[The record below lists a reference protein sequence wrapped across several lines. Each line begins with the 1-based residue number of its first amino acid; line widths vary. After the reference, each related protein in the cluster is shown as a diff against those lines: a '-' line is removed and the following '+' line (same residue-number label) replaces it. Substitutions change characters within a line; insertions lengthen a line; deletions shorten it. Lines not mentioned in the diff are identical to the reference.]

1 MRQKSMSWKY
11 PLIIPAFLITLLISW
26 NNNEPKNSHPELLDK
41 PLSENKY
48 IELRNFPILRISK
61 NDIVTLFA
69 KGTGPAVKKLVF
81 KFNINDAEA
90 RNPSLT
96 AFRAQKN
103 GRKYIPGNPTTLT
116 RTTQTC
122 EITGE
127 YTLGNLELDD
137 KAWGTVLGKAG
148 AKTYLYFYPVKEMTG
163 GIYSIVYKL
172 FWGND
177 DPPYG
182 CAQLLNL
189 APPPSPDGGL
199 NPSPPADPQ

>member
-1 MRQKSMSWKY
+1 MRQKLISWKF
-11 PLIIPAFLITLLISW
+11 PLIIPAFLITLLIPW
-26 NNNEPKNSHPELLDK
+26 NNKNPYPKVLDK
-41 PLSENKY
+41 TLSESQY
-48 IELRNFPILRISK
+48 TELKNFPILRISK
-61 NDIVTLFA
+61 NDMVTLFA

-96 AFRAQKN
+96 GFRAQKN
-103 GRKYIPGNPTTLT
+103 GRKYIPGTPSTLS

-137 KAWGTVLGKAG
+137 KAWNAVLGKAG
-148 AKTYLYFYPVKEMTG
+148 AKTYLYFYPVKEMMG
-163 GIYSIVYKL
+163 GVYSIVYKL

-177 DPPYG
+177 APPYG
-182 CAQLLNL
+182 CAEFIKL
-189 APPPSPDGGL
+189 APPPPPDGGL
-199 NPSPPADPQ
+199 NPSPPADPS